1 MIENRTKNRLLL
13 MFLLIFFTAHIQAQT
28 VQPLSID
35 SCYAKARRNYPLI
48 KQFGLIEKSK
58 SYSLENVSKGY
69 LPQVNVGGH
78 ATYQSDVTQPTL
90 NENLPGNIPLFETIS
105 KDQYKVY
112 GEIVQPVTDLFTL
125 KNQKELVVVNAGV
138 EAQKIEVELYRLRE
152 RIDQVYF
159 GMLLI
164 EKQLEQI
171 EIIKK
176 NIQTGINRTNA
187 AIENGVGLKINL
199 NLLKAEMLKTEQR
212 AIELKA
218 GRKSY
223 ADVLGL
229 FIGVEVTENTTLQ
242 VPVTLKI
249 SSVISRPEIELYNL
263 QKQVFNVQGNI
274 INARNLPRFSL
285 FVQSGL
291 GRPAL
296 NMLSNDFDFF
306 YIGGLRLNWSLTSFY
321 TSRNEKKIL
330 GFNRNSMDIQKET
343 FLFNTNLA
351 VQQQFN
357 DVAKIESL
365 IRADN
370 EIIELRESIKIT
382 AQNQLENGVIT
393 ANDYVSYVNAED
405 QARQNLLLHQVQLL
419 MVLYNNKT
427 TTGNHDK

>member
-274 INARNLPRFSL
+274 INSRNLPRFSL

-321 TSRNEKKIL
+321 TSRNEKEIL

-343 FLFNTNLA
+343 FLFNTNLT

-357 DVAKIESL
+357 EVAKIESL